1 MLGGGYLN
9 SHATPSRWYYNTWNY
24 YLNITFFPW
33 LEVAYTCTIFD
44 EWIRGGK
51 LHMKNQDRSFHARL
65 RLWKEGWWEPWTPQ
79 IVAGVKET
87 STLNK
92 LVNELNIIAEYD
104 SKSVNVGG
112 RYTLWKDHINIVGEL
127 YDCKYPSVGV
137 YF

>member
-1 MLGGGYLN
+1 
-9 SHATPSRWYYNTWNY
+9 
-24 YLNITFFPW
+24 
-33 LEVAYTCTIFD
+33 
-44 EWIRGGK
+44 
-51 LHMKNQDRSFHARL
+51 MKNQDRSFHARL